1 MTTTARNVQK
11 ASFGMSWFWFPE
23 AQFGCAS
30 GILRTRVGFAGGS
43 KENPTYRSL
52 GDHTETVLLE
62 YDADQTSY
70 SDLLDI
76 FWANHDPTVMC
87 SRQYMSAIFYHSDQQ
102 KALAEKSMAESQNK
116 FRKQITTLILPAE
129 EFYDAE
135 KYENCCWSLCRVFQK
150 NILDTL
156 YRLSKK
162 GIVQSTNWLSNHNFS
177 IKLIS
182 YHQKYLLRKHEWLLN
197 ALNLT
202 DDEELKRSHVAARIN
217 GYIGGYGDEASF
229 ELERTRLNLNE
240 EVFDYVLEEI
250 RSKQR

>member
-1 MTTTARNVQK
+1 MTTTEKNVQK
-11 ASFGMSWFWFPE
+11 ASFGM
-23 AQFGCAS
+23 S

-62 YDADQTSY
+62 YDADVTSY

-76 FWANHDPTVMC
+76 FWANHDPTTMC

-102 KALAEKSMAESQNK
+102 KAQAEKSMEDSQNK
-116 FRKQITTLILPAE
+116 FRKQITTIILPAG

-135 KYENCCWSLCRVFQK
+135 N
-150 NILDTL
+150 
-156 YRLSKK
+156 
-162 GIVQSTNWLSNHNFS
+162 
-177 IKLIS
+177 
-182 YHQKYLLRKHEWLLN
+182 YHQKYLLRKHEWLMN

-202 DDEELKRSHVAARIN
+202 DDEELKKSHVAARIN
-217 GYIGGYGDEASF
+217 GYIGGYGDEANF

-240 EVFDYVLEEI
+240 DVFDYIMEEI
-250 RSKQR
+250 RSKTR

>member
-43 KENPTYRSL
+43 KENPTYQSL

-70 SDLLDI
+70 SDLLDM
-76 FWANHDPTVMC
+76 FWVNHDPTAMC
-87 SRQYMSAIFYHSDQQ
+87 SRQEMSAIFYHSDQQ

-135 KYENCCWSLCRVFQK
+135 N
-150 NILDTL
+150 
-156 YRLSKK
+156 
-162 GIVQSTNWLSNHNFS
+162 
-177 IKLIS
+177 

-250 RSKQR
+250 RSKQRKNWKYFIDIKLVFSMIIMKRCIEKLEICILNVNLLKSLIWCG